1 MYKYQK
7 TIELIQKEV
16 MKLPKS
22 MDRTICAVQLIL
34 EWVPKTSI
42 IVGSVDAISHVWCVD
57 MKEGYYID
65 VLSEQFDYPPCLCM
79 PFHSYDMYA
88 SYKYRIKAIKHSWH
102 DIFCILK
109 EKKLEFHTIHAILK
123 SKLRWSFTT

>member
-7 TIELIQKEV
+7 TIELIHKEV

-22 MDRTICAVQLIL
+22 MNRTICAVQLVL
-34 EWVPKTSI
+34 EWIPKTSI
-42 IVGSVDAISHVWCVD
+42 IVGSVDSTTHVWCVD

-65 VLSEQFDYPPCLCM
+65 ILSEQFNYPPCLCM
-79 PFHSYDMYA
+79 PFLAFDMYS
-88 SYKYRIKAIKHSWH
+88 SYKYRIKNIRHSWH

-109 EKKLEFHTIHAILK
+109 EKSIDYHTIQSTLK
-123 SKLRWSFTT
+123 HKLRWSFTT

>member
-1 MYKYQK
+1 MYKNQK
-7 TIELIQKEV
+7 IIELIQKEV
-16 MKLPKS
+16 IKMPKS
-22 MDRTICAVQLIL
+22 MNRTICAVQLIL
-34 EWVPKTSI
+34 EWIPKTTI
-42 IVGSVDAISHVWCVD
+42 IVGSVDAIPHVWCVD

-88 SYKYRIKAIKHSWH
+88 SYKYRIKSIRHSWH

-109 EKKLEFHTIHAILK
+109 EKSLDYYMIHAILK